1 MQQEQ
6 DDSFGLGVRHLT
18 VRLADANAKWR
29 EAYLLE
35 EARIREALGSLAIDI
50 QHFGSTAIPGIKA
63 KPIIDILIGVPCL
76 EDGLA
81 CIEPMEK
88 IGYDYAGADIVP
100 DDHLFGRG
108 VTGETRTHL
117 AHVVEYQGFNWRRN
131 IFFRD
136 RLRNDPLLALAYEDL
151 KIGLAQKYAESRAA
165 YTGAKKDFID
175 TVLAEAGLA

>member
-6 DDSFGLGVRHLT
+6 DESFGLGVRHLS
-18 VRLADANAKWR
+18 VRLSDSNAKWR

-35 EARIREALGSLAIDI
+35 EARIRDALGPLALDI

-63 KPIIDILIGVPCL
+63 KPIIDILIGVQRL
-76 EDGLA
+76 DDGLA
-81 CIEPMEK
+81 CIEPMAT

-108 VTGETRTHL
+108 IAGETRTHL

-136 RLRNDPLLALAYEDL
+136 RLQGNPALAQAYENL
-151 KIGLAQKYAESRAA
+151 KIGLAQQFAESRAA

-175 TVLAEAGLA
+175 RVLAEAGLA

>member
-6 DDSFGLGVRHLT
+6 DESFGLGVPHLA
-18 VRLADANAKWR
+18 VRLANPNAKWR

-35 EARIREALGSLAIDI
+35 EARIRNALGPLAIDI

-63 KPIIDILIGVPCL
+63 KPIIDILIGVRRL
-76 EDGLA
+76 DDGLA
-81 CIEPMEK
+81 CIKPMEA

-108 VTGETRTHL
+108 VMGETRTHL
-117 AHVVEYQGFNWRRN
+117 AHVVEYQGFNWRRD

-136 RLRNDPLLALAYEDL
+136 RLRNDPALAIAYEGL
-151 KIGLAQKYAESRAA
+151 KIGLAEKYAESRAA

-175 TVLAEAGLA
+175 RVLAEAGLA

>member
-6 DDSFGLGVRHLT
+6 DESFGLGVRHLT
-18 VRLADANAKWR
+18 VRLSDPNAKWG

-35 EARIREALGSLAIDI
+35 ETRIRDALGPLALDI

-63 KPIIDILIGVPCL
+63 KPIIDILVGIPSL

-81 CIEPMEK
+81 CIGPMEK

-108 VTGETRTHL
+108 VIGETRTHL

-131 IFFRD
+131 ILFRD
-136 RLRNDPLLALAYEDL
+136 RLQGDTTLALAYEEL
-151 KIGLAQKYAESRAA
+151 KIGLAQKFAESRAA
-165 YTGAKKDFID
+165 YTGAKKVFID
-175 TVLAEAGLA
+175 KVLAEAGFA